1 MMVTV
6 PLYVRVMGDSWLQ
19 VAEPVRLAHSTRS
32 ITRAR
37 GRLRIRHGPHYLA
50 RVLARMLGFPR
61 PEAAAAT
68 QLTVTAS
75 PDGERWQRSFNGRGF
90 TTRQYDSNG
99 SRLTERYGV
108 LEFSF
113 DLGAPDGSLLYLQ
126 REAAVTFAGLRLR
139 LPGPLAPHVEAREA
153 PAGLNRVTVDVRV
166 TLPWIGLLIAYDGV
180 IEVEEARA

>member
-50 RVLARMLGFPR
+50 RVLGRRLGLPA

-68 QLTVTAS
+68 QLPGAAG

-90 TTRQYDSNG
+90 TPRQYYSNG
-99 SRLTERYGV
+99 SRLT
-108 LEFSF
+108 
-113 DLGAPDGSLLYLQ
+113 
-126 REAAVTFAGLRLR
+126 
-139 LPGPLAPHVEAREA
+139 
-153 PAGLNRVTVDVRV
+153 
-166 TLPWIGLLIAYDGV
+166 
-180 IEVEEARA
+180 